1 MKKTATSIFVIVFF
15 LFITS
20 CNKKNDGFNSTCD
33 NKTEFHFSGFVN
45 NNLKCFNQD
54 VQNYQLYIGSSG
66 NSDEGYPPLGRYVI
80 GMNTWPIT
88 VGDEYIILSTPVID
102 LEDPSKV
109 PPIFPLREL
118 TLNERSKFQLEYS
131 YITSVENIPYER
143 EIQTANFDNNSSI
156 EIISFEEVYSDTD
169 FIFKISLLISCRL
182 YDKFGDL
189 KGEIKHG
196 ELTGLIYVH
205 DSL

>member
-1 MKKTATSIFVIVFF
+1 MKKTTISIFVIVFF

-20 CNKKNDGFNSTCD
+20 CSKKNDGFNSTCD

-54 VQNYQLYIGSSG
+54 VQNYQLYIGASG
-66 NSDEGYPPLGRYVI
+66 ISDEAPLGRYMI
-80 GMNTWPIT
+80 GMNTWPVT
-88 VGDEYIILSTPVID
+88 VGDENIFLSTPVID

-118 TLNERSKFQLEYS
+118 TLNERSKFQLEYG

-143 EIQTANFDNNSSI
+143 EIHTANFDNNSSI
-156 EIISFEEVYSDTD
+156 EIISFEEIDSNTNS
-169 FIFKISLLISCRL
+169 IFKVSLLISCKL
-182 YDKFGDL
+182 YDKSGNL

-196 ELTGLIYVH
+196 ELTGLIYVY
-205 DSL
+205 DSQ